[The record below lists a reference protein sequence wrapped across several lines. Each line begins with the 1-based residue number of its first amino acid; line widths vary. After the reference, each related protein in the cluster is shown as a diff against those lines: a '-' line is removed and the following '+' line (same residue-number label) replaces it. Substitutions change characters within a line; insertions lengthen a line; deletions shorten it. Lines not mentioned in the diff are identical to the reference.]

1 MGVNNR
7 QRRATKQRRRNARN
21 RSGRTNGSPRA
32 EGNRGSEWR
41 DDQRFDDPMVVFMAA
56 VRACHT
62 RDDDDVVGR
71 CVDHLVALPRRLI
84 ATQVQ
89 HLLELQV
96 THLWTG
102 GWQPLVLEHVVARE
116 LGRDELTVLRCVLAA
131 ESASYEAHGRQ
142 VAPDWMHQ
150 LDTIGATRWWDQS
163 QPYLLQLPASWPEL
177 LRVAARV
184 MDLLGHLPGLP
195 VLSPPPSRWHAGTRT
210 VAPSNLPSGL
220 LEKVRGLLAK
230 AESTSFDAEAEAF
243 TTKAQELMTRHRVD
257 RAVLDASATDTA
269 RSADEPV
276 GRRLLIED
284 PYGEAKS
291 VLLTAICAANGGH
304 CVWSKG
310 MGFSTVFASPTE
322 LDLIEDLFTSL
333 LVQATAALRREG
345 SKVDRSGRS
354 RTTRFRRSFL
364 IAFANRIGQR
374 LRETAEQTVADAEAE
389 TGASLVPVLADSAA
403 RARRAAEDAF
413 PNLSQT
419 SGSASD
425 REGWL
430 AGTLFGDRADLGIGA
445 PVEERAAS

>member
-7 QRRATKQRRRNARN
+7 QRRAAKQRRRNTRN
-21 RSGRTNGSPRA
+21 RSGRTNGSPGA
-32 EGNRGSEWR
+32 KGNRGSDRSE
-41 DDQRFDDPMVVFMAA
+41 DKRFDDPMVVFMAA
-56 VRACHT
+56 VHACHT
-62 RDDDDVVGR
+62 RDDDVIEQ
-71 CVDHLVALPRRLI
+71 CVDHLAALPQRPI
-84 ATQVQ
+84 AKEVQ
-89 HLLELQV
+89 QLLELQV
-96 THLWTG
+96 SHLWAG
-102 GWQPLVLEHVVARE
+102 GWQPLVLDHVVARE

-131 ESASYEAHGRQ
+131 ESASYDALGQ
-142 VAPDWMHQ
+142 KVAPDWMQQ
-150 LDTIGATRWWDQS
+150 LDTIDAARWWDHS
-163 QPYLLQLPASWPEL
+163 RPYLLQLPASWPEL
-177 LRVAARV
+177 LHVAARV
-184 MDLLGHLPGLP
+184 MNLLGHVPGLP
-195 VLSPPPSRWHAGTRT
+195 VLSPPPSRWHADTRT

-257 RAVLDASATDTA
+257 RAVLAASATETA

-291 VLLTAICAANGGH
+291 VLLSAICAANGGH

-310 MGFSTVFASPTE
+310 MGFSTVFAPPAE
-322 LDLIEDLFTSL
+322 LDLIEDFFTSL

-345 SKVDRSGRS
+345 SKIDRFGRS

-364 IAFANRIGQR
+364 IAFANRVGQR
-374 LRETAEQTVADAEAE
+374 LQETVDQTVADAEAE

-403 RARRAAEDAF
+403 RARRAAEEAF
-413 PNLSQT
+413 PNLTQT
-419 SGSASD
+419 AGSASD

-445 PVEERAAS
+445 PIEERAAS

>member
-7 QRRATKQRRRNARN
+7 QRRATKQRRRNDRN

-32 EGNRGSEWR
+32 EGNRGADRSAH
-41 DDQRFDDPMVVFMAA
+41 QRSDDPTVVFMAA
-56 VRACHT
+56 VHACHT
-62 RDDDDVVGR
+62 RDDDVVEQ
-71 CVDHLVALPRRLI
+71 CVGHLAALPRRSI

-89 HLLELQV
+89 HLLEVQAS
-96 THLWTG
+96 HLWTG
-102 GWQPLVLEHVVARE
+102 GWQPLVLDHVVARE
-116 LGRDELTVLRCVLAA
+116 LGRDEVTVLRCVLAA
-131 ESASYEAHGRQ
+131 ESASYEVLGRQ
-142 VAPDWMHQ
+142 VAPDWMQQ
-150 LDTIGATRWWDQS
+150 LDSIGANRSWDQS
-163 QPYLLQLPASWPEL
+163 RPYLLQIPASWPEVL
-177 LRVAARV
+177 HVALRV
-184 MDLLGHLPGLP
+184 MNLLGQAPELP
-195 VLSPPPSRWHAGTRT
+195 VLSPPPSRWRAGTRT
-210 VAPSNLPSGL
+210 IAPSNLPPGL

-243 TTKAQELMTRHRVD
+243 TAKAQELMTRHRVD
-257 RAVLDASATDTA
+257 RAVLDASAPGTE

-291 VLLTAICAANGGH
+291 VLLTAICGANGGH

-333 LVQATAALRREG
+333 LVQAASALRREG
-345 SKVDRSGRS
+345 SKVDRFGRS

-364 IAFANRIGQR
+364 VAFAKRVGQR
-374 LRETAEQTVADAEAE
+374 LQETVDQAVAAAEAE

-403 RARRAAEDAF
+403 RARCAAEAAF
-413 PNLSQT
+413 PNVSQI

-430 AGTLFGDRADLGIGA
+430 AGTLFGDRADLGTGA
-445 PVEERAAS
+445 PIAERTAS